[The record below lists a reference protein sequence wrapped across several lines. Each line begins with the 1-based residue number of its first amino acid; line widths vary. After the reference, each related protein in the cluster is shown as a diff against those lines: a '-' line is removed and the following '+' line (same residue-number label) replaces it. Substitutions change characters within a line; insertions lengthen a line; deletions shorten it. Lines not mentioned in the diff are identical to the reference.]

1 MTKQEI
7 TNSDILEA
15 INKFRDEMKN
25 CYVSIDRF
33 SPIEKLVY
41 GMVGCILVAVVG
53 ALVALVINKT
63 GVQAI
68 W

>member
-1 MTKQEI
+1 MKEI
-7 TNSDILEA
+7 TNADILEA

-25 CYVSIDRF
+25 CYVSIDRYT
-33 SPIEKLVY
+33 PIERLVY
-41 GMVGCILVAVVG
+41 GMVGAILLAFVG
-53 ALVALVINKT
+53 GLIALVINKS